1 LAGESPRICAAIVS
15 DDLDALDG
23 VEPLVDLFEVRI
35 DLIGKGWRKVA
46 AHLKKP
52 WIACNRRVDEGGK
65 WAGRES
71 ARIKVLRSAVDL
83 GAKIVDIELATP
95 DAAEI
100 VKEIKDTAV
109 CLLSYHNIKETPP
122 LDRLRQIVINQIA
135 AGAGICKVVTKARSF
150 VDNLT
155 VLQLISDFSSA
166 NIVSFAMGATGQL
179 SRVLC
184 PLVGGYFTYASI
196 KAGRESAEGQ
206 VTAEEL
212 RKIYGMLANG
222 K

>member
-1 LAGESPRICAAIVS
+1 LAGEPPKICAAIVNG
-15 DDLDALDG
+15 DAAEIEA

-35 DLIGKGWRKVA
+35 DLIGEGWRKVA
-46 AHLKKP
+46 ARLKKP
-52 WIACNRRVDEGGK
+52 WIACNRREDEGGK
-65 WAGRES
+65 WAGREA
-71 ARIKVLRSAVDL
+71 ARIKALHSAIEL
-83 GAKIVDIELATP
+83 GAKIIDIELATP

-100 VKEIKDTAV
+100 VKEIRNSAV
-109 CLLSYHNIKETPP
+109 CLVSYHNTKETPP

-135 AGAGICKVVTKARSF
+135 AGAGICKVVTTARSF
-150 VDNLT
+150 ADNLA
-155 VLQLISDFSSA
+155 VLQLITEFSST
-166 NIVSFAMGATGQL
+166 NIVSFAMGRAGQL

-184 PLVGGYFTYASI
+184 PLVGGCFTYASI

-212 RKIYGMLANG
+212 KKIYGMLANV